1 MSNDTILREVDEELR
16 GDRLRSLW
24 RRFGPF
30 VIGAAVAIV
39 LLVGINEG
47 WKWWQ
52 DSQSAAASD
61 RFYAALDLADG
72 GDAAAAQQA
81 FADLEASASGGYA
94 TLARFREAGLLA
106 QQGQTEEA
114 IAAYDRL
121 ATSESNPQIKAL
133 ALVFGANMFIDA
145 GDVAA
150 VEQRVQGLVEP
161 TNPMRNA
168 AREAIGLA
176 QFKAG
181 DLDAARRTLMQ
192 ILADPLVSRDMQSR
206 IELYVAQLAAM
217 GAAGDAEAAAAAAA
231 ADAIDAEIS
240 EAAPTVTPSTS
251 AGPAMSVEAPA
262 VEAAPTTDSAV
273 PAADAAVPA
282 ADAAPTAEPAAGN

>member
-52 DSQSAAASD
+52 DGQSAAASD
-61 RFYAALDLADG
+61 RFYAALELADG

-81 FADLEASASGGYA
+81 FAELEATAPGGYA

-106 QQGQTEEA
+106 QQGQREEA

-133 ALVFGANMFIDA
+133 ALVFGANLFIDA

-168 AREAIGLA
+168 AREAIALA
-176 QFKAG
+176 QYKAG
-181 DLDAARRTLMQ
+181 DLVAARNTLSQ
-192 ILADPLVSRDMQSR
+192 ILADPMVSRDMQSR

-217 GAAGDAEAAAAAAA
+217 GATGDAATAAVA
-231 ADAIDAEIS
+231 ADAIDAEVS
-240 EAAPTVTPSTS
+240 GSDAAAPAGEATPDI
-251 AGPAMSVEAPA
+251 AAEAPA
-262 VEAAPTTDSAV
+262 ATDAAAPVT
-273 PAADAAVPA
+273 
-282 ADAAPTAEPAAGN
+282 DAAPAAESAAGN

>member
-61 RFYAALDLADG
+61 RFYAALELADG

-81 FADLEASASGGYA
+81 FAELEAAAPGGYA

-106 QQGQTEEA
+106 AQGKTDEA
-114 IAAYDRL
+114 IAAYDQL
-121 ATSESNPQIKAL
+121 ATSESNAQIKAL
-133 ALVFGANMFIDA
+133 ALVFGANLYIDA

-192 ILADPLVSRDMQSR
+192 ILADPQVSRDMQSR
-206 IELYVAQLAAM
+206 IELYVAQLTAM
-217 GAAGDAEAAAAAAA
+217 GARSEADTEAAAAA

-240 EAAPTVTPSTS
+240 GTEPAIGTE
-251 AGPAMSVEAPA
+251 PAMSVEAPA
-262 VEAAPTTDSAV
+262 AEAPSAT
-273 PAADAAVPA
+273 
-282 ADAAPTAEPAAGN
+282 DAAPTVDAAPATDAEPAAEPAAGN